1 MAGFFSRFGKQQQP
15 TPPSAP
21 AGPAAS
27 TPAPAAGAAGV
38 FDFFMGD
45 HRACDAVWAE
55 IERDGG
61 GAATPALFARFDAVL
76 RRHFAME
83 EEVMFPAFEQVSGM
97 TGGGPTFVMRSEHEQ
112 MRGVLDQMAA
122 AVAKGDVEEML
133 DLGDTLLM
141 LVQQHNAKEEGIL
154 YPAADGM
161 LGSQWS
167 ELRSRLEGYLAE

>member
-1 MAGFFSRFGKQQQP
+1 MAGFFSRFGKKQQP
-15 TPPSAP
+15 APPSAP
-21 AGPAAS
+21 SAAPASAPGPA
-27 TPAPAAGAAGV
+27 GGV

-45 HRACDAVWAE
+45 HRACDQVWAE
-55 IERDGG
+55 IEKEGG
-61 GAATPALFARFDAVL
+61 GAKTPELFARFDQVL

-122 AVAKGDVEEML
+122 AIDKGDTEEML

-141 LVQQHNAKEEGIL
+141 LIQQHNAKEEGIL
-154 YPAADGM
+154 YPAADQM
-161 LGSQWS
+161 LGVQWAQMH
-167 ELRSRLEGYLAE
+167 ETLKGYMG

>member
-1 MAGFFSRFGKQQQP
+1 MAGFFSRFGKKQQP
-15 TPPSAP
+15 APP
-21 AGPAAS
+21 
-27 TPAPAAGAAGV
+27 TPAPGGPGPAESESAAGPTGV

-55 IERDGG
+55 IEKDGG
-61 GAATPALFARFDAVL
+61 GAKTPELFARFDQVL
-76 RRHFAME
+76 RRHFTME

-97 TGGGPTFVMRSEHEQ
+97 TGGGPTFVMRTEHEQ

-122 AVAKGDVEEML
+122 AIGKGEVEEML

-141 LVQQHNAKEEGIL
+141 LIQQHNAKEEGIL

-161 LGSQWS
+161 LGPQWAQ
-167 ELRSRLEGYLAE
+167 LHDTLQGYLD